1 MSSMG
6 IYDYIN
12 MLDSAADAS
21 WLRNEAIANN
31 IANNDTPGYKRQEV
45 AFEAEFAK
53 AIRKSE
59 GTTVDAKVS
68 NLTKSSVRPRTYT
81 DYSEYQY
88 RIDGNNVDIEKENVY
103 LAENQIKYEALINGI
118 TAEFTNLKSVMK

>member
-1 MSSMG
+1 MF
-6 IYDYIN
+6 N
-12 MLDSAADAS
+12 RL
-21 WLRNEAIANN
+21 NEAE
-31 IANNDTPGYKRQEV
+31 KRYLEIETALADPETASNQ
-45 AFEAEFAK
+45 AEFAK
-53 AIRKSE
+53 AMRKSE